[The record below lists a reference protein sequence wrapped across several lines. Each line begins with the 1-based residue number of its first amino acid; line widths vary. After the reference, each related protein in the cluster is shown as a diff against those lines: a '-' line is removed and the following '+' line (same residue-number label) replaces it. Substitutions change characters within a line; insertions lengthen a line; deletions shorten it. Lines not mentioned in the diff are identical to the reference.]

1 MLHLNLGSRKS
12 GSLSFGAPRME
23 TTPKNMTIFFFKRI
37 ALLAVLIS
45 TTAGLA
51 QKHKPLPAATAA
63 PAQPIKLMVDATH
76 APEKILHAQL
86 QIPVTAGE
94 VKLVFPKWIPGEHGP
109 TGPITDVT
117 GMQFFANGQRL
128 NWRRDLDEMYMFHV
142 TVPPGVTTLEA
153 RLDLVMPAPPEGFSS
168 GASATTQLE
177 LLSWNQVVLYVPGK
191 HSDDIPVIASVKLP
205 AGWHYG
211 TALPIAN
218 EEGGQIN
225 FQQASLTTLIDSPV
239 LAGAHFRRIPLTPEG
254 PIQHYIDEASDGDA
268 ALQMPAE
275 TIAAFKRL
283 MTETG
288 ALYGARHYREYHFLL
303 TLSDHT
309 AHFGLEHH
317 ESSDDRV
324 PERTMID
331 DDARWLAGSLLSH
344 EMTHSWN
351 GKYRRPKG
359 LATPDYQA
367 PMEGDLLWVYEGL
380 TEYLGNILAPRA
392 GLWTKQQ
399 FMDETAE
406 IAAQLDHTPG
416 RSWRPLQDTA
426 DAAQLLYS
434 AAPEFESWRRSVDYY
449 PEGFLIW
456 LEADTVIRQQ
466 TKGAKSLNDFCQIFH
481 GGGNTPPKV
490 IPYTFE
496 NVVETLNQVAPYDWK
511 KFLRDRLDTYGPG
524 APLGGITNG
533 GWKLMYDENPSEY
546 AKAMEKVRNAIDA
559 RFSIGLALD
568 DKGGIHDVIVDSPA
582 WKAGIAPGTTLVAV
596 NGRKYNPDIFHDA
609 MKESKGGSKNLELV
623 VVNGDRYQNFTL
635 NYHDGEKYAHL
646 VRDESKPDVLSDII
660 KPVAK

>member
-1 MLHLNLGSRKS
+1 M
-12 GSLSFGAPRME
+12 
-23 TTPKNMTIFFFKRI
+23 TTLPQRI
-37 ALLAVLIS
+37 VLLALFVIS
-45 TTAGLA
+45 IGALA
-51 QKHKPLPAATAA
+51 QKRHAQPAATEP
-63 PAQPIKLMVDATH
+63 PAQPIKLVVDATH

-86 QIPVTAGE
+86 QIPVAAGE

-117 GMQFFANGQRL
+117 GLQFFANGQRL

-142 TVPPGVTTLEA
+142 TVPPGVTTLDA
-153 RLDLVMPAPPEGFSS
+153 QLDLVMPAPPEGFSS
-168 GASATTQLE
+168 GASATTQLD
-177 LLSWNQVVLYVPGK
+177 LMSWNQVILYVPGK
-191 HSDDIPVIASVKLP
+191 PSDDIQVVASLKLP

-211 TALPIAN
+211 TALPVAN

-225 FQQASLTTLIDSPV
+225 FQQVSLTTLIDSPV
-239 LAGAHFRRIPLTPEG
+239 ISGAHFRRIALTPDG
-254 PIQHYIDEASDGDA
+254 PIQHYIDEVADGDS

-275 TIAAFKRL
+275 TIAAYKRL
-283 MTETG
+283 MAETG
-288 ALYGARHYREYHFLL
+288 ALFGARHYRDYHFLL

-324 PERTMID
+324 GERTMVD
-331 DDARWLAGSLLSH
+331 DDERWLAGSLLSH

-399 FMDETAE
+399 FLDETAE
-406 IAAQLDHTPG
+406 IAAAMDHTPG

-434 AAPEFESWRRSVDYY
+434 AAPEFQSWRRGVDYY

-456 LEADTVIRQQ
+456 LEVDTIIRQQ
-466 TKGAKSLNDFCQIFH
+466 TKGEKSINNFCQIFH

-490 IPYTFE
+490 LPYTFDD
-496 NVVETLNQVAPYDWK
+496 VVKTLNDVTPYDWK

-533 GWKLMYDENPSEY
+533 GWRVVYTDNPSEFTT
-546 AKAMEKVRNAIDA
+546 AMEKTRNVVDA

-609 MKESKGGSKNLELV
+609 MKESKNSGHGLELLV
-623 VVNGDRYQNFTL
+623 LNGDYYKNFTL
-635 NYHDGEKYAHL
+635 DYHNGEKFAHL
-646 VRDESKPDVLSDII
+646 VRDGSKADILSDII
-660 KPVAK
+660 KPLAK

>member
-1 MLHLNLGSRKS
+1 
-12 GSLSFGAPRME
+12 ME
-23 TTPKNMTIFFFKRI
+23 TNLIYMTTFFNRI
-37 ALLAVLIS
+37 ALFAVLIS

-51 QKHKPLPAATAA
+51 QKHKPQPAAPAA

-109 TGPITDVT
+109 TGPITDLT

-128 NWRRDLDEMYMFHV
+128 NWRRDLDEMYMFHIS
-142 TVPPGVTTLEA
+142 VPQGVTTLEA

-211 TALPIAN
+211 TALPVAS
-218 EEGGQIN
+218 ESDGQIN

-283 MTETG
+283 MAETG
-288 ALYGARHYREYHFLL
+288 ALYGARHYRDYHFLL

-324 PERTMID
+324 AERTMID

-359 LATPDYQA
+359 LATPDYQS

-466 TKGAKSLNDFCQIFH
+466 TKGAKSLNDFCRIFH

-496 NVVETLNQVAPYDWK
+496 DVVETLNQVTPYDWK

-546 AKAMEKVRNAIDA
+546 TKAMEKTRNAIDA

-609 MKESKGGSKNLELV
+609 MKESKGSGKNLELL

-660 KPVAK
+660 KPLAK

>member
-1 MLHLNLGSRKS
+1 
-12 GSLSFGAPRME
+12 ME
-23 TTPKNMTIFFFKRI
+23 TNLIYMTTFFNRI
-37 ALLAVLIS
+37 ALFAVLIS

-51 QKHKPLPAATAA
+51 QKHKPQPAAPAA

-109 TGPITDVT
+109 TGPITDLT

-142 TVPPGVTTLEA
+142 TVPQGVTTLEA

-211 TALPIAN
+211 TALPVAS
-218 EEGGQIN
+218 ESDGQIN

-283 MTETG
+283 MAETG
-288 ALYGARHYREYHFLL
+288 ALYGARHYRDYHFLL

-324 PERTMID
+324 AERTMID

-359 LATPDYQA
+359 LATPDYQS

-466 TKGAKSLNDFCQIFH
+466 TKGAKSLNDFCRIFH

-496 NVVETLNQVAPYDWK
+496 DVVETLNQVTPYDWK

-546 AKAMEKVRNAIDA
+546 TKAMEKTRNAIDA

-609 MKESKGGSKNLELV
+609 MKESKGSGKNLELL

-660 KPVAK
+660 KPLAK

>member
-1 MLHLNLGSRKS
+1 M
-12 GSLSFGAPRME
+12 
-23 TTPKNMTIFFFKRI
+23 KNFSERI
-37 ALLAVLIS
+37 ILFAILMAA
-45 TTAGLA
+45 TAGLA
-51 QKHKPLPAATAA
+51 QKHKPQAAALAA
-63 PAQPIKLMVDATH
+63 PAGPIKLVVDATH

-86 QIPVTAGE
+86 QIPVAAGE

-168 GASATTQLE
+168 GASATTQLD

-191 HSDDIPVIASVKLP
+191 HSDDIQVIPSVKLP

-211 TALPIAN
+211 TALPVAS
-218 EEGGQIN
+218 ESDGQIN

-254 PIQHYIDEASDGDA
+254 PIQHFIDEASDGDA

-275 TIAAFKRL
+275 TIAAYKRL
-283 MTETG
+283 MAETG

-359 LATPDYQA
+359 LATPDYQV

-490 IPYTFE
+490 VPYTFDD
-496 NVVETLNQVAPYDWK
+496 VVATLNQVTPYDWK

-533 GWKLMYDENPSEY
+533 GWTLVYDENPGEY
-546 AKAMEKVRNAIDA
+546 TKAMEKTRNAIDA

-582 WKAGIAPGTTLVAV
+582 WKAGIAPGTILVAV
-596 NGRKYNPDIFHDA
+596 NGRKFNPDIFHDA
-609 MKESKGGSKNLELV
+609 MKATKGSSQNLELLV
-623 VVNGDRYQNFTL
+623 MNGDHYKMFTL

-646 VRDESKPDVLSDII
+646 VRDDSKPDVLSDII
-660 KPVAK
+660 KPLAK

>member
-1 MLHLNLGSRKS
+1 M
-12 GSLSFGAPRME
+12 
-23 TTPKNMTIFFFKRI
+23 TTLPQRI
-37 ALLAVLIS
+37 VLLALFVIS
-45 TTAGLA
+45 IGALA
-51 QKHKPLPAATAA
+51 QKRHAQPAATEP
-63 PAQPIKLMVDATH
+63 PAQPIKLVVDATH

-86 QIPVTAGE
+86 QIPVAAGE

-117 GMQFFANGQRL
+117 GLQFFANGQRL

-142 TVPPGVTTLEA
+142 TVPPSVTTLDA

-168 GASATTQLE
+168 GASATTQLD
-177 LLSWNQVVLYVPGK
+177 LMSWNQVILYVPGK
-191 HSDDIPVIASVKLP
+191 PSDDIQVVASLKLP

-211 TALPIAN
+211 TALPVAN

-225 FQQASLTTLIDSPV
+225 FQQVSLTTLIDSPV
-239 LAGAHFRRIPLTPEG
+239 ISGAHFRRIALTPDG
-254 PIQHYIDEASDGDA
+254 PIQHYIDEVADGDS

-275 TIAAFKRL
+275 TIAAYKRL
-283 MTETG
+283 MAETG
-288 ALYGARHYREYHFLL
+288 ALFGARHYRDYHFLL

-324 PERTMID
+324 GERTMVD
-331 DDARWLAGSLLSH
+331 DDERWLAGSLLSH

-399 FMDETAE
+399 FLDETAE
-406 IAAQLDHTPG
+406 IAAAMDHTPG

-434 AAPEFESWRRSVDYY
+434 AAPEFQSWRRGVDYY

-456 LEADTVIRQQ
+456 LEVDTIIRQQ
-466 TKGAKSLNDFCQIFH
+466 TKGEKSINNFCQIFH

-490 IPYTFE
+490 LPYTFDD
-496 NVVETLNQVAPYDWK
+496 VVKTLNDVTPYDWK

-533 GWKLMYDENPSEY
+533 GWRVVYTDNPSEFTT
-546 AKAMEKVRNAIDA
+546 AMEKTRNVVDA

-609 MKESKGGSKNLELV
+609 MKESKNSGHGLELLV
-623 VVNGDRYQNFTL
+623 LNGDYYKNFTL
-635 NYHDGEKYAHL
+635 DYHNGEKFAHL
-646 VRDESKPDVLSDII
+646 VRDGSKADILSDII
-660 KPVAK
+660 KPLAK

>member
-1 MLHLNLGSRKS
+1 M
-12 GSLSFGAPRME
+12 
-23 TTPKNMTIFFFKRI
+23 TTLPQRI
-37 ALLAVLIS
+37 VLLALFVIS
-45 TTAGLA
+45 IGALA
-51 QKHKPLPAATAA
+51 QKRHAQPAATEP
-63 PAQPIKLMVDATH
+63 PAQPIKLVVDATH

-86 QIPVTAGE
+86 QIPVAAGE

-117 GMQFFANGQRL
+117 GLQFFANGQRL

-142 TVPPGVTTLEA
+142 TVPPGVTTLDA

-168 GASATTQLE
+168 GASATTQLD
-177 LLSWNQVVLYVPGK
+177 LMSWNQVILYVPGK
-191 HSDDIPVIASVKLP
+191 PSDDIQVVASLKLP

-211 TALPIAN
+211 TALPVAN

-225 FQQASLTTLIDSPV
+225 FQQVSLTTLIDSPV
-239 LAGAHFRRIPLTPEG
+239 ISGAHFRRIALTPDG
-254 PIQHYIDEASDGDA
+254 PIQHYIDEVADGDS

-275 TIAAFKRL
+275 TIAAYKRL
-283 MTETG
+283 MAETG
-288 ALYGARHYREYHFLL
+288 ALFGARHYRDYHFLL

-324 PERTMID
+324 GERTMVD
-331 DDARWLAGSLLSH
+331 DDERWLAGSLLSH

-399 FMDETAE
+399 FLDETAE
-406 IAAQLDHTPG
+406 IAAAMDHTPG

-434 AAPEFESWRRSVDYY
+434 AAPEFQSWRRGVDYY

-456 LEADTVIRQQ
+456 LEVDTIIRQQ
-466 TKGAKSLNDFCQIFH
+466 TKGEKSINNFCQIFH

-490 IPYTFE
+490 LPYTFDD
-496 NVVETLNQVAPYDWK
+496 VVKTLNDVTPYDWK

-533 GWKLMYDENPSEY
+533 GWRVVYTDNPSEFTT
-546 AKAMEKVRNAIDA
+546 AMEKTRNVVDA

-609 MKESKGGSKNLELV
+609 MKESKNSGHGLELLV
-623 VVNGDRYQNFTL
+623 LNGDYYKNFTL
-635 NYHDGEKYAHL
+635 DYHNGEKFAHL
-646 VRDESKPDVLSDII
+646 VRDGSKADILSDII
-660 KPVAK
+660 KPLAK